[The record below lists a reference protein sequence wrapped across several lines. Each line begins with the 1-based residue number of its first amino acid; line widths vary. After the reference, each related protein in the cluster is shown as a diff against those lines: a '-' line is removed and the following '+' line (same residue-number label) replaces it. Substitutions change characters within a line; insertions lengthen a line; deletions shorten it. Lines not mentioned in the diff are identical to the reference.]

1 MPGATPCTCGR
12 WARRSRRP
20 GWAELAPGRR
30 VWGEAPRAA
39 ARRPGTRPPRAR
51 APGPKR
57 PSGRR
62 PLEAGVHGGGGPGG
76 RSSLDALAERPSTAD
91 GSLRDETLLVLALS
105 LGASGVSALI
115 SFIGSVT
122 RPGGLKDQAA
132 TLNASAAPGRP
143 WLDLAWQLFGI
154 TTALVPVALVAHF
167 LLREG
172 RGLRT
177 LGFDRTRP
185 WPDLGRGAA
194 VAAVIGSTGIAF
206 YLAARGLGFNL
217 TVVPEALPD
226 VWWKYPVLIL
236 SAVQNSVLEEVIVVG
251 TCCAGSTSS
260 AGPGASLAASSVLR
274 GSYHLYQGIG
284 GFVGNMVMGVVFV
297 YLYRRWGRVGPLV
310 VAHSLLDI
318 GAFVGYALLAGKVT
332 GCRRREPR
340 ASARLDEQVAVD
352 HRTARPVSRV
362 RPPRSSRADPAGRT
376 TPEAGEVGAAQALG
390 PEGGQRRVG
399 AAGDRVLVDADVREE
414 AAGDEVVAAG
424 RVLGAGRGDDA
435 PLRSGRPVPRAG
447 QQAVHG
453 LSSATRP
460 AGPRCAARCPGPR
473 GARRRGPRRARRGL
487 GRGERRGREV
497 QGDRAV
503 PGGRR
508 DEDAAAGGE
517 PAPALVGAGGVQDVG
532 RGERRVAA
540 QRDLGGRGEPAQRPV
555 GLTAS
560 ADGGRTPSR
569 RG

>member
-1 MPGATPCTCGR
+1 MAEAGPVDDAFPQKRLGEQPLTEER
-12 WARRSRRP
+12 LSRRI
-20 GWAELAPGRR
+20 
-30 VWGEAPRAA
+30 
-39 ARRPGTRPPRAR
+39 
-51 APGPKR
+51 
-57 PSGRR
+57 
-62 PLEAGVHGGGGPGG
+62 
-76 RSSLDALAERPSTAD
+76 
-91 GSLRDETLLVLALS
+91 LRDETLLVLALS

-206 YLAARGLGFNL
+206 YFAARGLGFNL

-251 TCCAGSTSS
+251 YLLRRLDQLGWGA
-260 AGPGASLAASSVLR
+260 GASLAASSVLR

-318 GAFVGYALLAGKVT
+318 GAFVGYGLLAGKVDWL
-332 GCRRREPR
+332 P
-340 ASARLDEQVAVD
+340 
-352 HRTARPVSRV
+352 TA
-362 RPPRSSRADPAGRT
+362 
-376 TPEAGEVGAAQALG
+376 
-390 PEGGQRRVG
+390 
-399 AAGDRVLVDADVREE
+399 
-414 AAGDEVVAAG
+414 
-424 RVLGAGRGDDA
+424 
-435 PLRSGRPVPRAG
+435 
-447 QQAVHG
+447 
-453 LSSATRP
+453 
-460 AGPRCAARCPGPR
+460 
-473 GARRRGPRRARRGL
+473 
-487 GRGERRGREV
+487 
-497 QGDRAV
+497 
-503 PGGRR
+503 
-508 DEDAAAGGE
+508 
-517 PAPALVGAGGVQDVG
+517 
-532 RGERRVAA
+532 
-540 QRDLGGRGEPAQRPV
+540 
-555 GLTAS
+555 
-560 ADGGRTPSR
+560 
-569 RG
+569 

>member
-1 MPGATPCTCGR
+1 MAEAGPVDDAFPHKRLGEQPLTEER
-12 WARRSRRP
+12 SSRRI
-20 GWAELAPGRR
+20 
-30 VWGEAPRAA
+30 V
-39 ARRPGTRPPRAR
+39 
-51 APGPKR
+51 
-57 PSGRR
+57 
-62 PLEAGVHGGGGPGG
+62 
-76 RSSLDALAERPSTAD
+76 
-91 GSLRDETLLVLALS
+91 RDETLLVLALS

-172 RGLRT
+172 RSLRT

-251 TCCAGSTSS
+251 YLLRRLDQLGWGA
-260 AGPGASLAASSVLR
+260 GASLAASSVLR

-318 GAFVGYALLAGKVT
+318 GAFVGYGLLAGKVDWL
-332 GCRRREPR
+332 P
-340 ASARLDEQVAVD
+340 
-352 HRTARPVSRV
+352 TA
-362 RPPRSSRADPAGRT
+362 
-376 TPEAGEVGAAQALG
+376 
-390 PEGGQRRVG
+390 
-399 AAGDRVLVDADVREE
+399 
-414 AAGDEVVAAG
+414 
-424 RVLGAGRGDDA
+424 
-435 PLRSGRPVPRAG
+435 
-447 QQAVHG
+447 
-453 LSSATRP
+453 
-460 AGPRCAARCPGPR
+460 
-473 GARRRGPRRARRGL
+473 
-487 GRGERRGREV
+487 
-497 QGDRAV
+497 
-503 PGGRR
+503 
-508 DEDAAAGGE
+508 
-517 PAPALVGAGGVQDVG
+517 
-532 RGERRVAA
+532 
-540 QRDLGGRGEPAQRPV
+540 
-555 GLTAS
+555 
-560 ADGGRTPSR
+560 
-569 RG
+569 